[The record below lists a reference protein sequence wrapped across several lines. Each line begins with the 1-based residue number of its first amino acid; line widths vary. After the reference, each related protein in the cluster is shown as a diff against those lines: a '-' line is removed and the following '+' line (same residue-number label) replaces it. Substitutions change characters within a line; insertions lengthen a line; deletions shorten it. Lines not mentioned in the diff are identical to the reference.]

1 MLTTKA
7 IAIFMAV
14 KATKGLSPRTLTE
27 YQYKLAMF
35 ANTHPKLP
43 QKVKPIESF
52 LVQTGPSLDTRD
64 TYYRLLRN
72 FYNVLMR
79 RMIVS
84 SNPIRLIEAPK
95 VPRKVARSLTPAQ
108 LGQLLHCLHLRPQVR
123 AFLFLLADTGV
134 RLSEALSVTPCSANG
149 VVITVTGKT
158 GEREVPISPQV
169 RQMVL
174 DALPWPWATYYTA
187 SRAVRRAFGDAGI
200 TGPRASA
207 QSLRHTFC
215 RSWDGDETL
224 LQGIMGWTS
233 LKMLQVYRPYSLQ
246 RAIAQHRDNSPVN
259 RINGHSLPLFS
270 PQV

>member
-7 IAIFMAV
+7 IAVFMAA
-14 KATKGLSPRTLTE
+14 KATKGLSKRTLTE
-27 YQYKLAMF
+27 YQYKLARF
-35 ANTHPKLP
+35 AEAHPKLP
-43 QKVKPIESF
+43 QKVKPVESF
-52 LVQTGPSLDTRD
+52 LAQTGPSLDTRN

-95 VPRKVARSLTPAQ
+95 VPRKVARSLSPEQ
-108 LGQLLHCLHLRPQVR
+108 LAQLLHYLRHRPQVK

-134 RLSEALSVTPCSANG
+134 RLSEALSVTPQSVNG
-149 VVITVTGKT
+149 VVIAVTGKT

-187 SRAVRRAFGDAGI
+187 SRAVRRAFRSAGI
-200 TGPRASA
+200 TGPHASA
-207 QSLRHTFC
+207 QSLRHSFV
-215 RSWDGDETL
+215 RLWEGDETL

-233 LKMLQVYRPYSLQ
+233 LRMLQVYRPYSLQ
-246 RAIAQHRDNSPVN
+246 RAIAQHHDNSPVN
-259 RINGHSLPLFS
+259 RINGRSLPLFHMG
-270 PQV
+270 